1 MFKKGKFVLADPVL
15 VNKSMAWGNRV
26 TVGQVFL
33 GLNLDK
39 SVKIIDIACGIGNV
53 AAELVNAGY
62 TNIDGLD
69 PIKGYLEVAKDRNIF
84 QQYFHTSV
92 EPGLIHLFKDRHQC
106 KV

>member
-1 MFKKGKFVLADPVL
+1 
-15 VNKSMAWGNRV
+15 MAWGNRV

-84 QQYFHTSV
+84 QQYFHMSV
-92 EPGLIHLFKDRHQC
+92 EPGLTHLFKDWVSGCRL
-106 KV
+106 